1 MVINATFNN
10 ISGISWWSVLLV
22 EKTGENHR
30 LVASHWQSFITY
42 CWGTDVGSL
51 RVSAI
56 DNNGVKTSLWYASDE
71 QEDGWLL
78 SCVPINKESSV
89 ILEFEVTQGSDS
101 DSFIAVDNITV
112 SCEPFGRSK
121 ILPLLKVPSVP
132 PVNFQNL
139 PAVKKIKYKQILTY
153 ILRSIFL
160 EIPHL
165 ELLRWRKTQRDTN
178 GKGESHI

>member
-1 MVINATFNN
+1 MNGDEGDSAQ
-10 ISGISWWSVLLV
+10 LLSPAFFSSSLS
-22 EKTGENHR
+22 TIQFYSYFG
-30 LVASHWQSFITY
+30 
-42 CWGTDVGSL
+42 GTDVRSL

-112 SCEPFGRSK
+112 SDEGCHCK
-121 ILPLLKVPSVP
+121 YYCLSVSRT
-132 PVNFQNL
+132 F
-139 PAVKKIKYKQILTY
+139 
-153 ILRSIFL
+153 FL
-160 EIPHL
+160 
-165 ELLRWRKTQRDTN
+165 
-178 GKGESHI
+178 